1 MVQIRD
7 DLKTNPEYLNELI
20 GVLNGSLSLANNRIQ
35 ELEKIVGQSNQEN
48 LIELQDKVEML
59 NRRFFNKGKESLNKS
74 RPPKDNQ
81 KDLLPHNVPPID
93 VASNH
98 QENVPEVDVIHTEAT
113 CPCCGNA
120 DLTLMKDQF
129 EESSEHDLQAKTVIR
144 KKHKRQK
151 YRCKSC
157 DKIVTAKGPAKVR
170 PKSKYSI
177 GFSVGVAIDKY
188 SYHLPLERVSRQ
200 FQEQGLKIDTKT
212 LFSQTEAVYLNL
224 APILNK
230 MKEEILDYGYVHVDE
245 TRGKILSNSTN
256 GFIWSMCNKYGAY
269 FQFETTR
276 SGAVA
281 EEMLGNFSGT
291 IINDGFSGYNRFR
304 SGRKIKVANCWSHA
318 RRKFF
323 DCLSNYPKAEDV
335 IDLIDNLFEIEHRSK
350 GSFKRLANLRK
361 TKSKKIID
369 ELHELLLKLER
380 ESLPRSGLGK
390 AINYTLNLWRG
401 LTEII
406 NDAKIPLTNNLAE
419 RVLRNPVK
427 GRDNYLGYRTING
440 ADVAMFYYSIIET
453 CKLLRINPR
462 AYLIEQSERHWEKRE
477 LQTPL
482 EWAKSQA

>member
-1 MVQIRD
+1 MLPVVQIRE

-20 GVLNGSLSLANNRIQ
+20 FVLGNSIKNLSEENKRLKDSI
-35 ELEKIVGQSNQEN
+35 GQNDQVN
-48 LIELQDKVEML
+48 LVELQDKVEML

-81 KDLLPHNVPPID
+81 KELLPHNVPPID
-93 VASNH
+93 ITSNH
-98 QENVPEVDVIHTEAT
+98 QENVPEVDIVHTEAT
-113 CPCCGNA
+113 CPCCGNT
-120 DLTLMKDQF
+120 DLSLIKDQF
-129 EESSEHDLQAKTVIR
+129 EESTEYHLQAKTIIR

-157 DKIVTAKGPAKVR
+157 DKIVTAKGGAKVR

-188 SYHLPLERVSRQ
+188 SYHLPLERISRQ

-224 APILNK
+224 APILDK
-230 MKEEILDYGYVHVDE
+230 MKEEIISYGYVHIDE
-245 TRGKILSNSTN
+245 TRGQILSNSTN

-335 IDLIDNLFEIEHRSK
+335 IDLIDKLFEIEHKSK

-361 TKSKKIID
+361 TKSKKVID

-390 AINYTLNLWRG
+390 AINYTLNLWIG
-401 LTEII
+401 LTEFI

-462 AYLIEQSERHWEKRE
+462 PI
-477 LQTPL
+477 
-482 EWAKSQA
+482 

>member
-1 MVQIRD
+1 
-7 DLKTNPEYLNELI
+7 
-20 GVLNGSLSLANNRIQ
+20 
-35 ELEKIVGQSNQEN
+35 
-48 LIELQDKVEML
+48 ML
-59 NRRFFNKGKESLNKS
+59 NRRLFNKGKESLNKS

-81 KDLLPHNVPPID
+81 KELLPHNVPPIYI
-93 VASNH
+93 ASNH
-98 QENVPEVDVIHTEAT
+98 QENVPEVEVVHTEAT
-113 CPCCGNA
+113 CPCCGNT
-120 DLTLMKDQF
+120 DLSLIKDQF
-129 EESSEHDLQAKTVIR
+129 EESAEHDLQAKTIIR

-157 DKIVTAKGPAKVR
+157 DKIVTAKGGAKVR

-188 SYHLPLERVSRQ
+188 SYHLPLERISRQ

-224 APILNK
+224 APILDK
-230 MKEEILDYGYVHVDE
+230 MKEEILGYGYVHVDE

-281 EEMLGNFSGT
+281 EEMLGNFTGT

-335 IDLIDNLFEIEHRSK
+335 IDLIDKLFEIEHKSK
-350 GSFKRLANLRK
+350 GSFKRLANHRK
-361 TKSKKIID
+361 TKSKK
-369 ELHELLLKLER
+369 L
-380 ESLPRSGLGK
+380 SM
-390 AINYTLNLWRG
+390 NY
-401 LTEII
+401 
-406 NDAKIPLTNNLAE
+406 
-419 RVLRNPVK
+419 
-427 GRDNYLGYRTING
+427 
-440 ADVAMFYYSIIET
+440 MSFS
-453 CKLLRINPR
+453 
-462 AYLIEQSERHWEKRE
+462 
-477 LQTPL
+477 
-482 EWAKSQA
+482 